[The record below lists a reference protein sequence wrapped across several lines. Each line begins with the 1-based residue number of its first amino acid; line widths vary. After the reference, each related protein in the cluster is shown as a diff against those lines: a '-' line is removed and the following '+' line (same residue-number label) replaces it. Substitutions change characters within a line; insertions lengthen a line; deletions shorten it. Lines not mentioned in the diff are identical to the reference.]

1 MYSDKRSMY
10 GMIEILEMAIDQY
23 WLYRNNVLWGI
34 GIIFLC
40 IIIGEIYR
48 CKENRRYTINKLLQ
62 KSIFAI
68 DFIVI
73 GSILYLLGVTMPI
86 EYAYFNAIVF
96 AFAMGVIIINGIV
109 QMIMFRKIVT
119 PMAHGFK
126 YTQYILFFEL
136 FLLAATYCLEFIE
149 GIVGLFAILS
159 CQIVIFAIGKSKAE
173 EREISK
179 ESDYPNPN
187 LYFTREK
194 QLEKF
199 VTILEQQKS
208 EPYAVMI
215 SGEWGSGKSSFA
227 KALERKLDQDDF
239 IWVRAGSE
247 KSVSD
252 IMLNIA
258 EEVLE
263 KLKMNNVYIE
273 NSDLIEKYFVA
284 FSGLL
289 EESGFKIFNKFSRL
303 FGIIKNENSK
313 DYLNGKLN
321 ELSKLNKTIYL
332 IIDDLDR
339 CDKDYQ
345 IKMFKVIRESTE
357 LVNCKTIFLVDRNRF
372 LDDEHNAN
380 YVEKYISYT
389 LDLCK
394 VSCQE
399 LLEYHVGE
407 FLSNDFFEGLDETLI
422 KNRTIAELR
431 GLVGDF
437 LQNVVEKLNGEIK
450 KAEEEFEKKGEKEK
464 KAERQHVK
472 NKVENIKNTVIEIE
486 KNISNSRKVKNY
498 LKGVKRDIFNLNADI
513 GRCCGEFRSED
524 WIRGIIEVQFVKNIL
539 PDLFT
544 DIKMCSCIE
553 EFGEKYKG
561 YSLDIIWGVYLGLW
575 SNSEKKVAILN
586 NIIYNL
592 DVIDFLYIKTQR
604 EKYIEELHSGKADI
618 KNVNQ
623 YVECA
628 QSYDDLHRI
637 MEVCET
643 KKFDKDTDKEKFSG
657 NILNL
662 LSQQWSPFKTYE
674 KEFLNFSRHLVDW
687 AVKSGVS
694 EKEKRI
700 YTQAGYLIVRRCIID
715 NSLQFRKILSIFFP
729 VSRIEE
735 TWYGLAVSDI
745 NEFYA
750 ELKKI
755 DKQLLF
761 KGLEDETNKLMC
773 IRKYYGNLE
782 AELQR
787 EDYKNSGIDT
797 EKIFTDINLIFEV
810 CQFWDEVENTI
821 DLKEDGDIVEFSRYF
836 DFNFYSVR
844 ENTFSDIR
852 NLICAIQIL
861 KKFYENRNRCY
872 KSDYS
877 LFLLRLFYKVVLK
890 FESEPEWFGDN
901 VKEVYDILSEIY
913 EMVHVLEIESD
924 RDTKD
929 TMDLI
934 RIYMYKY
941 KTYYEQSCQSDSRD

>member
-1 MYSDKRSMY
+1 
-10 GMIEILEMAIDQY
+10 MIKILELAIDQY
-23 WLYRNNVLWGI
+23 WLYRNKVLGGI

-40 IIIGEIYR
+40 IIIGGIFR
-48 CKENRRYTINKLLQ
+48 CKENRKYTVNKLLQ
-62 KSIFAI
+62 RFVFTIG
-68 DFIVI
+68 FIAI

-86 EYAYFNAIVF
+86 EYVYFNVIVF
-96 AFAMGVIIINGIV
+96 AFAMGVIIINGTV
-109 QMIMFRKIVT
+109 QMVMFRKIVS
-119 PMAHGFK
+119 PMAQGFK
-126 YTQYILFFEL
+126 YIQYILFFQL
-136 FLLAATYCLEFIE
+136 FLLAATYRLEFME
-149 GIVGLFAILS
+149 WIVGMLAILC
-159 CQIVIFAIGKSKAE
+159 CQLVIFAIGKSKAE
-173 EREISK
+173 EKEISK
-179 ESDYPNPN
+179 ESDYSNPD

-199 VTILEQQKS
+199 VAILEQQKS

-215 SGEWGSGKSSFA
+215 SGEWGSGKTSFV
-227 KALERKLDQDDF
+227 KALERKLEQDDF
-239 IWVRAGSE
+239 IWVCAGSE

-263 KLKMNNVYIE
+263 KLKINNVYID
-273 NSDLIEKYFVA
+273 NGDLIEKYFVA

-289 EESGFKIFNKFSRL
+289 EESGLKFFNKVSSL
-303 FGIIKNENSK
+303 FGIVKTENSR
-313 DYLNGKLN
+313 DYLNGKLSD
-321 ELSKLNKTIYL
+321 LSKQNKTIYL

-345 IKMFKVIRESTE
+345 IKIFKVIRESTE

-380 YVEKYISYT
+380 YIEKYISYT

-407 FLSNDFFEGLDETLI
+407 FLGKDFFDGLDETLLR
-422 KNRTIAELR
+422 NRTITELQS
-431 GLVGDF
+431 LVGGY
-437 LQNVVEKLNGEIK
+437 LQDVVEKLNGEIK
-450 KAEEEFEKKGEKEK
+450 KAKEEFEKKGEKEK
-464 KAERQHVK
+464 EAERQHVK
-472 NKVENIKNTVIEIE
+472 DKVADIENTVIEIE

-498 LKGVKRDIFNLNADI
+498 LKGVKRDISNLNADI
-513 GRCCGEFRSED
+513 GRCSGEFRSED
-524 WIRGIIEVQFVKNIL
+524 WIRAIIEVQFVKNIL
-539 PDLFT
+539 PELFT
-544 DIKMCSCIE
+544 EIKMCSCIE

-575 SNSEKKVAILN
+575 LNSEKKVAILN

-592 DVIDFLYIKTQR
+592 DVIDFLHIKTER
-604 EKYIEELHSGKADI
+604 EKYIEELYSGKADI
-618 KNVNQ
+618 RNVNQ

-628 QSYDDLHRI
+628 QSYDDLYRI

-643 KKFDKDTDKEKFSG
+643 KNFDKDTDKEKFSG
-657 NILNL
+657 NILKL

-674 KEFLNFSRHLVDW
+674 KGFLNFSRSLVDW
-687 AVKSGVS
+687 AVKSGLS

-700 YTQAGYLIVRRCIID
+700 YTQAGDLIVRRCIID
-715 NSLQFRKILSIFFP
+715 NALQFRKILSIFFP

-735 TWYGLAVSDI
+735 VWHGLAVSDI

-755 DKQLLF
+755 DNQLLF
-761 KGLEDETNKLMC
+761 RGLEDENNKLMC
-773 IRKYYGNLE
+773 IRRYYGNLE
-782 AELQR
+782 AELQK
-787 EDYKNSGIDT
+787 EDYKNSGLDV
-797 EKIFTDINLIFEV
+797 EKIFIDINLIFEA

-836 DFNFYSVR
+836 DFNMYSVR
-844 ENTFSDIR
+844 ENIFSNSR
-852 NLICAIQIL
+852 NLICAIKIL
-861 KKFYENRNRCY
+861 KKFYENKNGCY
-872 KSDYS
+872 QSDYS
-877 LFLLRLFYKVVLK
+877 LFLLRLLYKVVLK

-913 EMVHVLEIESD
+913 AMVHALENESD
-924 RDTKD
+924 RDTRD

-934 RIYMYKY
+934 RIYMYRY
-941 KTYYEQSCQSDSRD
+941 KTYYEQSCQNGLKD